1 MPTTSNHPPR
11 GLRGQRGSA
20 IVEFTLVSLM
30 FFALVFGLVEFGRAL
45 FAYSTV
51 SSAAREGVR
60 YASVHGSDSKS
71 PASKEDIRN
80 YVLRKTVGLN
90 YVTVGVSWQ
99 PDNKPGGTV
108 RVQVWYTFRPVIPR
122 LLLFKSVL
130 MQSTSYMVVVH

>member
-1 MPTTSNHPPR
+1 MPATSGQHTR

-80 YVLRKTVGLN
+80 DVLRKTRGLN
-90 YVTVGVSWQ
+90 YVTAGVSWQ
-99 PDNKPGGTV
+99 PDNQPAG
-108 RVQVWYTFRPVIPR
+108 
-122 LLLFKSVL
+122 
-130 MQSTSYMVVVH
+130 

>member
-30 FFALVFGLVEFGRAL
+30 FVTLLFGLVEFGRAL

-60 YASVHGSDSKS
+60 YATVHGSDSEH
-71 PASKEDIRN
+71 PASADVISTYIRS
-80 YVLRKTVGLN
+80 KAVGLQN
-90 YVTVGVSWQ
+90 VGVTVTWSPNNSPGSTVS
-99 PDNKPGGTV
+99 
-108 RVQVWYTFRPVIPR
+108 VQV
-122 LLLFKSVL
+122 S
-130 MQSTSYMVVVH
+130 